1 MATYTVPGRS
11 RCLSILTSLL
21 RSPTKR
27 LRGSGKPSCAE
38 QDGIVGFRHETQVHK
53 AIDLLRGTKSAPEL
67 LARLEAISCSLAQL
81 RHFKREGRVNL
92 YASRVLQLRRALLA
106 LAEANGE
113 AGAGNRQHTL
123 AASS

>member
-1 MATYTVPGRS
+1 MSQHPDELVAFADEATARI
-11 RCLSILTSLL
+11 RQAIM
-21 RSPTKR
+21 RA
-27 LRGSGKPSCAE
+27 AE